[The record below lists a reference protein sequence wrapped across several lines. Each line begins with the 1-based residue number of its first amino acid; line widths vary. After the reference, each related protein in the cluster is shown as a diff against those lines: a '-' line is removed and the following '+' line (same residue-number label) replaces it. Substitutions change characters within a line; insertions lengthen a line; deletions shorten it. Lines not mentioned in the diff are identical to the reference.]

1 VIVVVASIKGAP
13 GVTTTATALAE
24 SWPPGRRILLVEV
37 DPFGGDLAAWFGVAP
52 STGLWSLLA
61 AGRRSLDPHTV
72 WEHANTSPTGL
83 PVLYGLATADQ
94 AVANEAAWPAVAEA
108 LAALEGDVIIDAG
121 RLLPQFAGGIGPFL
135 SVADVL
141 LVLCPPT
148 LAGIVHLKAALPSLI
163 ATSTT
168 RRTLVLPTAQKGFSS
183 EEIAATLKI
192 NVAPPI
198 PHDPKGAAALGASTI
213 GSARSKNTLAK
224 WARRTSVE
232 LVASSPTAP
241 ESHVSHAVAETKGAL
256 LAQHTDDP
264 VRDSER
270 RSVTSHSNTASTL
283 DQTDSQN
290 DAPYF
295 NDTEQAALPTWAAR

>member
-24 SWPPGRRILLVEV
+24 SWPPSRRVLLVEV

-61 AGRRSLDPHTV
+61 AGRRGLDPRTV
-72 WEHANTSPTGL
+72 WEHASASPTGL

-94 AVANEAAWPAVAEA
+94 AVANEAAWPAVAGA
-108 LAALEGDVIIDAG
+108 LAAVEGDVIIDAG
-121 RLLPQFAGGIGPFL
+121 RLLPHFAGGIGPLL
-135 SVADVL
+135 SLADVL

-148 LAGIVHLKAALPSLI
+148 LAGIVHLKAALPGLT

-168 RRTLVLPTAQKGFSS
+168 RRTLVLPTTQKGFSS

-198 PHDPKGAAALGASTI
+198 PHDPRGAAALGASTI
-213 GSARSKNTLAK
+213 VSVRSKSTLAK

-232 LVASSPTAP
+232 LVASSPTALG
-241 ESHVSHAVAETKGAL
+241 SQVSLAVAETKAAL
-256 LAQHTDDP
+256 LAPHTDDP
-264 VRDSER
+264 VHSSER
-270 RSVTSHSNTASTL
+270 RPAARHLNTASPL
-283 DQTDSQN
+283 DETDSQH

-295 NDTEQAALPTWAAR
+295 DETEQAARPTWAAR

>member
-1 VIVVVASIKGAP
+1 MIVVVASIKGVP

-24 SWPPGRRILLVEV
+24 SWPPSRRVLLVEV

-61 AGRRSLDPHTV
+61 AGRRGLDPRTV
-72 WEHANTSPTGL
+72 WEHAGTSPTGL
-83 PVLYGLATADQ
+83 PLLYGLATADQ
-94 AVANEAAWPAVAEA
+94 AVANEAAWPAVAGA

-121 RLLPQFAGGIGPFL
+121 RLLPHFAGGIGPL
-135 SVADVL
+135 LAVADVL

-163 ATSTT
+163 ATSTK

-198 PHDPKGAAALGASTI
+198 PHAPRGAAALGANTI
-213 GSARSKNTLAK
+213 GSARAKSTLAK
-224 WARRTSVE
+224 WARRTSAE
-232 LVASSPTAP
+232 LVASSPTALG
-241 ESHVSHAVAETKGAL
+241 SQVSLALAETKDAPF
-256 LAQHTDDP
+256 AQHTDDP
-264 VRDSER
+264 VHSSER
-270 RSVTSHSNTASTL
+270 RRVAGHLNAANPL
-283 DQTDSQN
+283 DETDSQN

-295 NDTEQAALPTWAAR
+295 DDLEQVALPTWAAR

>member
-1 VIVVVASIKGAP
+1 MVVASIKGAP

-24 SWPPGRRILLVEV
+24 SWPSGRRVLLVEV

-61 AGRRSLDPHTV
+61 AGRRGLDPHAV
-72 WEHANTSPTGL
+72 WEHATTSPTGL

-108 LAALEGDVIIDAG
+108 LAALEGDVIVDAG
-121 RLLPQFAGGIGPFL
+121 RLLPHFAGGIGPLL

-198 PHDPKGAAALGASTI
+198 PHDPRGAAALGASTI
-213 GSARSKNTLAK
+213 GSARAKNTLAK
-224 WARRTSVE
+224 WARRTSAE

-241 ESHVSHAVAETKGAL
+241 ASQVSFAVTETKGAL
-256 LAQHTDDP
+256 LAQHSDDP
-264 VRDSER
+264 VHSSER
-270 RSVTSHSNTASTL
+270 RPVARHLNTASPL
-283 DQTDSQN
+283 DETDSQH

-295 NDTEQAALPTWAAR
+295 DDTEQVAPPTWAAR

>member
-1 VIVVVASIKGAP
+1 MIVVVASIKGAP

-24 SWPPGRRILLVEV
+24 SWPSGRRVLLVEV

-52 STGLWSLLA
+52 SVGLWSLLA
-61 AGRRSLDPHTV
+61 AGRRGIDPHAV
-72 WEHANTSPTGL
+72 WEHATTSPTGL

-94 AVANEAAWPAVAEA
+94 AVANEAAWPAVAGA

-121 RLLPQFAGGIGPFL
+121 RLLPHFAGGIGPLL

-141 LVLCPPT
+141 LTLCPPT

-183 EEIAATLKI
+183 AEIATTLKI
-192 NVAPPI
+192 NVAPRI
-198 PHDPKGAAALGASTI
+198 PHDLRGAAALGASTI
-213 GSARSKNTLAK
+213 GSARTKSPLFK
-224 WARRTSVE
+224 WARRTSAE
-232 LVASSPTAP
+232 LVASSPTALG
-241 ESHVSHAVAETKGAL
+241 SQVSLAVAETKEAL

-264 VRDSER
+264 VHDFEPRPVAR
-270 RSVTSHSNTASTL
+270 HLNTASPL
-283 DQTDSQN
+283 DETDSQHN
-290 DAPYF
+290 APYF
-295 NDTEQAALPTWAAR
+295 DDTEQAAPPTWAAP

>member
-1 VIVVVASIKGAP
+1 MIVVVASIKGAP

-24 SWPPGRRILLVEV
+24 SWPPSRRVLLVEA

-52 STGLWSLLA
+52 SSGLWSLLA
-61 AGRRSLDPHTV
+61 AGRRGLDPHAV
-72 WEHANTSPTGL
+72 WEHATTSPTGP

-94 AVANEAAWPAVAEA
+94 AVANEAAWPAVAGA

-121 RLLPQFAGGIGPFL
+121 RLLPHFAGGIGPLL
-135 SVADVL
+135 SLAEVL

-163 ATSTT
+163 ASSTT

-192 NVAPPI
+192 TVAPPI
-198 PHDPKGAAALGASTI
+198 PHDPRGAAALGARTI
-213 GSARSKNTLAK
+213 GSARAKSTLAK

-232 LVASSPTAP
+232 LVASSPTALG
-241 ESHVSHAVAETKGAL
+241 SHVSLAVAETKEAL
-256 LAQHTDDP
+256 LGQHTDDA
-264 VRDSER
+264 VDSSER
-270 RSVTSHSNTASTL
+270 RPVARHLNTASPL
-283 DQTDSQN
+283 DETDSQH
-290 DAPYF
+290 DDPYF
-295 NDTEQAALPTWAAR
+295 DDTEQVARPTWAAR

>member
-24 SWPPGRRILLVEV
+24 SWPSGRRVLLVEV
-37 DPFGGDLAAWFGVAP
+37 DPFGGDLAAWFGAAP

-61 AGRRSLDPHTV
+61 AGRRGLDPHAV
-72 WEHANTSPTGL
+72 WEHAATSPTGL

-94 AVANEAAWPAVAEA
+94 AVANEAAWPAVAGA

-121 RLLPQFAGGIGPFL
+121 RLLPHFAGGIGPLL
-135 SVADVL
+135 SLADVL

-148 LAGIVHLKAALPSLI
+148 LAGIVHLKAALPSLT
-163 ATSTT
+163 ATSTM

-198 PHDPKGAAALGASTI
+198 PHDPRGAAALGTSTI
-213 GSARSKNTLAK
+213 GSARSKSPLAK
-224 WARRTSVE
+224 WARRTSAE
-232 LVASSPTAP
+232 LVASSPTALG
-241 ESHVSHAVAETKGAL
+241 SQVSLAVAETKDAL

-264 VRDSER
+264 LHSSER
-270 RSVTSHSNTASTL
+270 RPVARHLNTASSL
-283 DQTDSQN
+283 DETDSQN

-295 NDTEQAALPTWAAR
+295 DDTEQVVLPTWAAR